1 MLLIDMAGRPTL
13 CAEIC
18 QEGLKI
24 QQQIRETLLWRKH
37 SLFLSYTRTMKWA
50 VWHAETLA

>member
-24 QQQIRETLLWRKH
+24 QQIRETLLWGKH

-50 VWHAETLA
+50 VGHAETLA

>member
-24 QQQIRETLLWRKH
+24 QQIRETLLWGKH